1 MSRRTTRSTTLATT
15 VAATAA
21 AVGVLSPAPAV
32 AEAVVWS
39 TERASVRL
47 THGTDEPPS
56 ARESVRVEV
65 PTGYVRDRRNP
76 HKVTWHEPFSG
87 GRAISVD
94 LAPRNGTVPDLRAQ
108 RDRLAAT
115 EDADYRELAFRVDRS
130 SDGPVARWSYTFS
143 EPGTGDVDPF
153 VSVVL
158 IEGNRVEVVGRLAER
173 EHVRAIRKHV
183 VASAE
188 FVD

>member
-1 MSRRTTRSTTLATT
+1 MSRRATRPTVLAT

-21 AVGVLSPAPAV
+21 VGVIATSAPAV
-32 AEAVVWS
+32 AEAVVYTS
-39 TERASVRL
+39 ERAAVRL
-47 THGTDEPPS
+47 TYGTDEPPS
-56 ARESVRVEV
+56 ARESVRLDV

-94 LAPRNGTVPDLRAQ
+94 LAPRNGTVAELRAQ

-115 EDADYRELAFRVDRS
+115 GDADYRELAFRVDRFPE
-130 SDGPVARWSYTFS
+130 GPVALWSYTFT

-158 IEGNRVEVVGRLAER
+158 TGGNRIEVVGRLVER
-173 EHVRAIRKHV
+173 THVRALRKHV
-183 VASAE
+183 VRSVQ
-188 FVD
+188 FSG